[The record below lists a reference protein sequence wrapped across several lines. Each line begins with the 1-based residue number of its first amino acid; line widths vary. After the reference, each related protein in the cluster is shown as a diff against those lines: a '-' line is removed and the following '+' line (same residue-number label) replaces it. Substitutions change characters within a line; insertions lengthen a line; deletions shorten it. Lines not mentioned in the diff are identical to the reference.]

1 MRVFFIEVVFVL
13 RLYGP
18 VIVLIVFVILS
29 GSIFDKAFSQIQ
41 YQVNSVFIGIL
52 SNGDSIVQYD
62 LRLKSNT
69 SEITLPLIGGNINEI
84 LVRNYI
90 SKYLAYTF
98 NSVTNEIKINSQN
111 ESQIRIT
118 YQTPDLVNKQEREW
132 SFLIDSA
139 FPFTV
144 KLPNDAVV
152 TNLGEQSP
160 SLIRKLGGQNL
171 LSFDKGRISID
182 YVIGYAGTREQAT
195 ISINSAELDL
205 AKAESEHLGINLG
218 SVKDILLNAKTA
230 LNQSNFIDA
239 ERLATNASDLSSTIA
254 ESFEVSKDMMSNAT
268 RKIEEF
274 QDMNVDTSQASEFVS
289 KSNIEFSQGN
299 YPKAIEYATLA
310 LNSLDVPRQ
319 EQPFLYSST
328 AYLLLIPL
336 AVSIGFFILR
346 KYKRKSNPQMQD
358 TVNKNDPYNSDT
370 SDNQTNIYKENSFI
384 EQQSPGE
391 EQTNT
396 EVTPEKSN
404 LQNFVSDVIRQKGNL
419 KPEEMDILLY
429 LSEKEGAA
437 FEGEIRNKFILPKTS
452 LWRLV
457 KRLERENLI
466 EVTKIGGQ
474 NLIKL
479 KLSHK

>member
-1 MRVFFIEVVFVL
+1 L
-13 RLYGP
+13 RLFGP

-62 LRLKSNT
+62 LRLKSNI

-84 LVRNYI
+84 LVRNYL
-90 SKYLAYTF
+90 SKYLAHTF

-182 YVIGYAGTREQAT
+182 YVIGYAGTREQAA

-239 ERLATNASDLSSTIA
+239 ERLATNASDLSSTIT
-254 ESFEVSKDMMSNAT
+254 ESFEVSKEMMSNAT
-268 RKIEEF
+268 RKIEVF

-336 AVSIGFFILR
+336 AVSFGFFILR
-346 KYKRKSNPQMQD
+346 KYKRKSNPQVQD
-358 TVNKNDPYNSDT
+358 TVNKNDPYN

-384 EQQSPGE
+384 EQQSPEE

-404 LQNFVSDVIRQKGNL
+404 LQNFVSDAIRQKGNL
-419 KPEEMDILLY
+419 KPEEKDILLY
-429 LSEKEGAA
+429 ISEKEGAA

-452 LWRLV
+452 LWRLI

-479 KLSHK
+479 KLSYK

>member
-1 MRVFFIEVVFVL
+1 VFFIEVVFVL
-13 RLYGP
+13 RLFRP

-29 GSIFDKAFSQIQ
+29 GSTFDKAFSQIQ

-90 SKYLAYTF
+90 SKYLPYTF

-132 SFLIDSA
+132 SILIDSA

-171 LSFDKGRISID
+171 LSFDKGRISIH

-239 ERLATNASDLSSTIA
+239 ERLATNASDLSSTIT
-254 ESFEVSKDMMSNAT
+254 ESFEVSKEMMSNAT
-268 RKIEEF
+268 RRIEEF

-289 KSNIEFSQGN
+289 KSNFEFSQGN
-299 YPKAIEYATLA
+299 YLKAIEYVTLA
-310 LNSLDVPRQ
+310 VNSLDVPRQ
-319 EQPFLYSST
+319 EQPFLYSS
-328 AYLLLIPL
+328 AVYLLLIPL

-346 KYKRKSNPQMQD
+346 KYKRKYNPHMQD
-358 TVNKNDPYNSDT
+358 TVNKNDPYNSD
-370 SDNQTNIYKENSFI
+370 NPTNSYKENSFI

-396 EVTPEKSN
+396 EVTAEKSD
-404 LQNFVSDVIRQKGNL
+404 LQNFVSDAIRQKGNL
-419 KPEEMDILLY
+419 KPEEKDILLY
-429 LSEKEGAA
+429 ISEKEGAA

-452 LWRLV
+452 LWRLI

-479 KLSHK
+479 KFQK

>member
-1 MRVFFIEVVFVL
+1 MRLF
-13 RLYGP
+13 GP

-62 LRLKSNT
+62 LRLKSNI

-84 LVRNYI
+84 LVRNYL
-90 SKYLAYTF
+90 SKYLAHTF

-239 ERLATNASDLSSTIA
+239 ERLATNASDLSSTIT
-254 ESFEVSKDMMSNAT
+254 ESFEVSKEMMSNAT
-268 RKIEEF
+268 RKIEVF

-336 AVSIGFFILR
+336 AVSFGFFILR
-346 KYKRKSNPQMQD
+346 KYKRKSNPQVQD
-358 TVNKNDPYNSDT
+358 TVNKNDPYN

-384 EQQSPGE
+384 EQQSPEE

-404 LQNFVSDVIRQKGNL
+404 LQNFVSDAIRQKGNL
-419 KPEEMDILLY
+419 KPEEKDILLY
-429 LSEKEGAA
+429 ISEKEGAA

-452 LWRLV
+452 LWRLI

-479 KLSHK
+479 KLSYK

>member
-1 MRVFFIEVVFVL
+1 L
-13 RLYGP
+13 RLFGP
-18 VIVLIVFVILS
+18 VIVLIFFVVLS

-144 KLPNDAVV
+144 KLPNEAVV

-218 SVKDILLNAKTA
+218 NVKDILLNAKTA

-239 ERLATNASDLSSTIA
+239 ERLATNASDLSSTIT
-254 ESFEVSKDMMSNAT
+254 ESFEVSKEMMSNAT
-268 RKIEEF
+268 RKIEVF

-289 KSNIEFSQGN
+289 KSNIEFSRGN

-336 AVSIGFFILR
+336 AVSFGFFILR
-346 KYKRKSNPQMQD
+346 KYKRKSNPQVQD
-358 TVNKNDPYNSDT
+358 TVNKNDPYN

-404 LQNFVSDVIRQKGNL
+404 LQNFVSDAIRQKGNL
-419 KPEEMDILLY
+419 KPEEKDILLY
-429 LSEKEGAA
+429 ISEKEGAA

-452 LWRLV
+452 LWRLI

-479 KLSHK
+479 KLSYK

>member
-1 MRVFFIEVVFVL
+1 MF
-13 RLYGP
+13 GP

-84 LVRNYI
+84 LVRNYL

-182 YVIGYAGTREQAT
+182 YVIGFAGTREQAT

-239 ERLATNASDLSSTIA
+239 ERLATNASDLSSTIT
-254 ESFEVSKDMMSNAT
+254 ESFEVSKEMMSNAT

-336 AVSIGFFILR
+336 AVSVGFFILR

-358 TVNKNDPYNSDT
+358 TVNKNDPYN

-404 LQNFVSDVIRQKGNL
+404 LQNFVSDAIRQKGNL
-419 KPEEMDILLY
+419 KPEEKDILLY
-429 LSEKEGAA
+429 ISEKEGAA

-452 LWRLV
+452 LWRLI

-479 KLSHK
+479 KIQK

>member
-1 MRVFFIEVVFVL
+1 MSNR
-13 RLYGP
+13 
-18 VIVLIVFVILS
+18 
-29 GSIFDKAFSQIQ
+29 AFSQIE

-62 LRLKSNT
+62 LRLKTNT
-69 SEITLPLIGGNINEI
+69 SEITLPLIGGNINDI
-84 LVRNYI
+84 LVRNYL
-90 SKYLAYTF
+90 SKYLIYTF
-98 NSVTNEIKINSQN
+98 DSITNEIKINSQN

-205 AKAESEHLGINLG
+205 AKAENEHLGINLG
-218 SVKDILLNAKTA
+218 SVKDVLLNAKTA

-239 ERLATNASDLSSTIA
+239 ERLATNASDLSSTIT
-254 ESFEVSKDMMSNAT
+254 ESFEDSKEMITNAT
-268 RKIEEF
+268 RKMEEF
-274 QDMNVDTSQASEFVS
+274 QNMKVDTSQASEFVS
-289 KSNIEFSQGN
+289 KSNAEFSQGN

-310 LNSLDVPRQ
+310 LNSLDLPRQ
-319 EQPFLYSST
+319 EQSFLSPSS
-328 AYLLLIPL
+328 AYLAIIPI
-336 AVSIGFFILR
+336 AVIVGFLVLR
-346 KYKRKSNPQMQD
+346 KFRRKSNSQMQIPI
-358 TVNKNDPYNSDT
+358 NKKDSYIT
-370 SDNQTNIYKENSFI
+370 DNQTSNLKENNLI
-384 EQQSPGE
+384 EQQSPNE
-391 EQTNT
+391 EQTNNELT
-396 EVTPEKSN
+396 SEKSDPQDFISN
-404 LQNFVSDVIRQKGNL
+404 VIRQKGNL
-419 KPEEMDILLY
+419 KPEEKDILVY
-429 LSEKEGAA
+429 ISEKEGAA

-452 LWRLV
+452 LWRLI

-479 KLSHK
+479 KFQK

>member
-1 MRVFFIEVVFVL
+1 MRLF
-13 RLYGP
+13 GP

-84 LVRNYI
+84 LVRNYL
-90 SKYLAYTF
+90 SKYLAHTF

-218 SVKDILLNAKTA
+218 GVKDILLNAKTA

-239 ERLATNASDLSSTIA
+239 ERLATNASDLSSTIT
-254 ESFEVSKDMMSNAT
+254 ESFEVSKEMMSNAT

-336 AVSIGFFILR
+336 AVSFGFFILR
-346 KYKRKSNPQMQD
+346 KYKRKSNPQVQD
-358 TVNKNDPYNSDT
+358 TVNKNDPYNSD
-370 SDNQTNIYKENSFI
+370 NQTNIYKENSFV

-396 EVTPEKSN
+396 EVTPEKST
-404 LQNFVSDVIRQKGNL
+404 LQNFVSDAIRQKGNL
-419 KPEEMDILLY
+419 KPEEKDILLY
-429 LSEKEGAA
+429 ISEKEGAA

-452 LWRLV
+452 LWRLI

-474 NLIKL
+474 NLIKI
-479 KLSHK
+479 KFQK

>member
-1 MRVFFIEVVFVL
+1 L
-13 RLYGP
+13 RLFGP

-239 ERLATNASDLSSTIA
+239 ERLATNASDLSSTIT

-319 EQPFLYSST
+319 EQPILYSST

-336 AVSIGFFILR
+336 AVSVGFFILR

-370 SDNQTNIYKENSFI
+370 SNNQTNINKENSFI

-404 LQNFVSDVIRQKGNL
+404 LQNFVSDAIRQKGNL
-419 KPEEMDILLY
+419 KPEEKDILLY
-429 LSEKEGAA
+429 ISEKEGAA

-452 LWRLV
+452 LWRLI

-479 KLSHK
+479 KLSYR

>member
-1 MRVFFIEVVFVL
+1 MF
-13 RLYGP
+13 GP

-29 GSIFDKAFSQIQ
+29 GSIFDNAFSQIQ

-84 LVRNYI
+84 LVRNYL

-239 ERLATNASDLSSTIA
+239 ERLATNASDLSSTIT

-299 YPKAIEYATLA
+299 YPKAIEHATLA

-319 EQPFLYSST
+319 ELPFLYSST

-336 AVSIGFFILR
+336 AVSFGFFILR
-346 KYKRKSNPQMQD
+346 KYKRKSNLKVQD
-358 TVNKNDPYNSDT
+358 TVNKNDPYNSD
-370 SDNQTNIYKENSFI
+370 NQTNIYKENSFV

-404 LQNFVSDVIRQKGNL
+404 LQNFVSDAIRQKGNL
-419 KPEEMDILLY
+419 KPEEKDILLY
-429 LSEKEGAA
+429 ISEKEGAA

-452 LWRLV
+452 LWRLI

-479 KLSHK
+479 KFQK

>member
-1 MRVFFIEVVFVL
+1 MF
-13 RLYGP
+13 GP

-84 LVRNYI
+84 LVRNYL
-90 SKYLAYTF
+90 SKYLVYTF

-239 ERLATNASDLSSTIA
+239 ERLATNASDLSSTITV
-254 ESFEVSKDMMSNAT
+254 SFEVSKEMMSNAT

-336 AVSIGFFILR
+336 AVSVGFFILG

-358 TVNKNDPYNSDT
+358 TVNKNDPYNSD
-370 SDNQTNIYKENSFI
+370 NQTNIYKENTFD

-404 LQNFVSDVIRQKGNL
+404 LQNFVSDAIRQKGNL
-419 KPEEMDILLY
+419 KPEEKDILLY
-429 LSEKEGAA
+429 ISEKEGAA

-452 LWRLV
+452 LWRLI

-479 KLSHK
+479 KLSYK

>member
-1 MRVFFIEVVFVL
+1 MRLF
-13 RLYGP
+13 GP

-84 LVRNYI
+84 LVRNYL

-182 YVIGYAGTREQAT
+182 YVIGFAGTREQAT

-239 ERLATNASDLSSTIA
+239 ERLATNASDLSSTIT
-254 ESFEVSKDMMSNAT
+254 ESFEVSKEMMSNAT

-336 AVSIGFFILR
+336 AVSVGFFILR

-358 TVNKNDPYNSDT
+358 TVNKNDPYNSD
-370 SDNQTNIYKENSFI
+370 NQTNIYKENSFD
-384 EQQSPGE
+384 EQQSPEE

-404 LQNFVSDVIRQKGNL
+404 LQNFVSDAIRQKGNL
-419 KPEEMDILLY
+419 KPEEKDILLY
-429 LSEKEGAA
+429 ISEKEGAA

-452 LWRLV
+452 LWRLI

-479 KLSHK
+479 KIQK

>member
-1 MRVFFIEVVFVL
+1 MA
-13 RLYGP
+13 
-18 VIVLIVFVILS
+18 LIVFVILS
-29 GSIFDKAFSQIQ
+29 VSIFDKGFSQIQ

-84 LVRNYI
+84 LVRNYL

-98 NSVTNEIKINSQN
+98 NSVTNEININSQN

-171 LSFDKGRISID
+171 LSFDKGRSSID

-205 AKAESEHLGINLG
+205 AKAENEHLGINLG
-218 SVKDILLNAKTA
+218 SVKDLLLNAKTA

-239 ERLATNASDLSSTIA
+239 ERLATNASDLSSTIT

-289 KSNIEFSQGN
+289 KSNIEFSEGN
-299 YPKAIEYATLA
+299 YRKAIEYATLA

-319 EQPFLYSST
+319 EQPVPYSST

-336 AVSIGFFILR
+336 AVSVGFFILR
-346 KYKRKSNPQMQD
+346 KYKKKSNARMQD
-358 TVNKNDPYNSDT
+358 TVNKNDPYN

-396 EVTPEKSN
+396 KVIPEKSN
-404 LQNFVSDVIRQKGNL
+404 LQNFVSDAIRQKGNL
-419 KPEEMDILLY
+419 KPEEKDILLY
-429 LSEKEGAA
+429 ILEKEGAA

-452 LWRLV
+452 LWRLI

-479 KLSHK
+479 KLSDK